1 MVKSGLILAA
11 VALIFSASSTLIS
24 PICTPCLAIF
34 MGIFAGYLAGIQD
47 KPKDEGSAAKIGA
60 GAGAIGGI
68 GAILGQFIGAA
79 INATLV
85 GPEGT
90 MNMLRQLNLPITG
103 DVSGFYPYAVYGSAF
118 CLGLLN
124 ILLMAG
130 LGALGGYLWLQMGG
144 RKSRGLYQ

>member
-34 MGIFAGYLAGIQD
+34 MGIIAGYLAGIQD
-47 KPKDEGSAAKIGA
+47 KPKDEGTAAKIGA

-79 INATLV
+79 INAQLV
-85 GPEGT
+85 GPEKT
-90 MNMLRQLNLPITG
+90 MNLLRQLNLPITG
-103 DVSGFYPYAVYGSAF
+103 DVTGYYSYAVYGSAF

-124 ILLMAG
+124 IILMAG
-130 LGALGGYLWLQMGG
+130 LGALGGYLWLQMNG
-144 RKSRGLYQ
+144 RKVRGTFQ

>member
-1 MVKSGLILAA
+1 VVKSGLILAV

-24 PICTPCLAIF
+24 PVCTPCLAIF

-47 KPKDEGSAAKIGA
+47 KPKDEGAAAKTGA

-79 INATLV
+79 INAKLV
-85 GPEGT
+85 GPEST
-90 MNMLRQLNLPITG
+90 LNMLHQLNIPTSG
-103 DVSGFYPYAVYGSAF
+103 DISGYYLYAVYGSAC

-124 ILLMAG
+124 VLLMAG
-130 LGALGGYLWLQMGG
+130 LGALGGYLWHQMNG
-144 RKSRGLYQ
+144 RKIRNTYP